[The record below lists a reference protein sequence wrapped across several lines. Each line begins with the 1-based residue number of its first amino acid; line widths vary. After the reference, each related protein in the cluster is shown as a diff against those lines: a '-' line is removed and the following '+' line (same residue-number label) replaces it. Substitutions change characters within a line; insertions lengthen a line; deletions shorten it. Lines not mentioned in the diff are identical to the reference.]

1 MSNSINCLGSRI
13 SEYRQNNNMTQEEL
27 AMRLGVTPQ
36 AVSKWERGQSY
47 PDVWLLKDICTVLDV
62 SADSLLGNE
71 RQKISEDGDEK
82 IQREIWRNLQ
92 NCLDP
97 LELIFGKNLIELFT
111 DGRFMGYIINIRKKL
126 SNEGIL
132 MPIVRIRDEMQLED
146 NEFMILS
153 YDNVLYS
160 EILENKAV
168 SEENDIVNP
177 LVYMGNKL
185 EETVRKN
192 YCDIINPDIVK
203 NLTDNLK
210 QNHPAII
217 KGVVPGK
224 ISYGM
229 LNDILKAFMKRGNSI
244 KYLEKIIE
252 YSESVLRQNAN
263 ITIEDLTEQVA
274 KKIELENNYW
284 VYMEKRKKR

>member
-1 MSNSINCLGSRI
+1 MDNINCLGSRI
-13 SEYRQNNNMTQEEL
+13 SEYRQNNNMTQEDL

-47 PDVWLLKDICTVLDV
+47 PDVWLLKDICTVLQV

-71 RQKISEDGDEK
+71 RQKINETCDEK
-82 IQREIWRNLQ
+82 LQREIWESLQ
-92 NCLDP
+92 GCLDP
-97 LELIFGKNLIELFT
+97 LELIFGKNLVEFFV
-111 DGRFMGYIINIRKKL
+111 DGGFMGYITDVRKKL
-126 SNEGIL
+126 SKEGIL
-132 MPIVRIRDEMQLED
+132 MPIVRIRDEMQLKD

-160 EILENKAV
+160 EDLKDKSGIE
-168 SEENDIVNP
+168 NP
-177 LVYMGNKL
+177 LAYMGDRL

-203 NLTDNLK
+203 SLVENLE
-210 QNHPAII
+210 HSRPAII
-217 KGVVPGK
+217 KGIVPEK

-252 YSESVLRQNAN
+252 YSESILRQNDN
-263 ITIEDLTEQVA
+263 ITIETLTEQITE
-274 KKIELENNYW
+274 KIQLKNNYW
-284 VYMEKRKKR
+284 VYMASRRQG